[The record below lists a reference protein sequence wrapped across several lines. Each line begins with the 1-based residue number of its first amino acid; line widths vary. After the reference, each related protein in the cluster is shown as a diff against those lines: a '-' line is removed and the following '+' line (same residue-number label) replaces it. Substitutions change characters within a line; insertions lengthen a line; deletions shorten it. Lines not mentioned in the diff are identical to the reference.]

1 MNLQGITLI
10 ENIKKFYSLLQEV
23 YQKILI
29 LIKKNLLLLKNLRLF
44 HINLQFKINYLFSIL
59 TTLLDKLFNQLQ
71 KDKMIIKFILKQKKK
86 QGLKKIIQFQK
97 ILMMMN
103 NSKRYLH
110 KIFLKTVHLTACSL
124 RIIIKNPRMRER
136 LELNLSL
143 FRKVMRSIS
152 LIPKNIKF
160 IQLFPNL

>member
-29 LIKKNLLLLKNLRLF
+29 LIKKNHLLLKKLRLF
-44 HINLQFKINYLFSIL
+44 HTNLQFKINYLF
-59 TTLLDKLFNQLQ
+59 FNQLQ

-143 FRKVMRSIS
+143 FRKMMRSIS